1 MTLSDAPPGA
11 QDMAAAWDD
20 LELDPSR
27 SWEDGR
33 IHTDTHR
40 LIKDDLWWWVRDG
53 WSFHLDYDPQSDTLN
68 AFACRRQSDGVYV
81 GLGAT
86 AASDDAPVAL
96 QERATLGPRICRS
109 AAAKIHPTLIQTLQD
124 HDE

>member
-11 QDMAAAWDD
+11 QDMAAAWTDIK
-20 LELDPSR
+20 LDPSR

-53 WSFHLDYDPQSDTLN
+53 WSFHLDYDPQADTLN
-68 AFACRRQSDGVYV
+68 VFACLRQSGAYI

-86 AASDDAPVAL
+86 VPKDDAPVGW
-96 QERATLGPRICRS
+96 QERATLGPQISRG
-109 AAAKIHPTLIQTLQD
+109 AASKIHPSLIEALQD